1 MTSAHILDLNR
12 SFTTLTVPTTTKWLE
27 YHLKKSDDDEFTPLE
42 ITLIARHWEDT
53 LASRVLTRNIFA
65 VCSSLFVEKDLK
77 YMYMFVR
84 ARDMS
89 EESLKFLYR
98 EIIENG
104 RIALDVA
111 IMDWGSR
118 QDDFVS
124 RRRQMCREASDQYH
138 YFQERARFV
147 RVQNK

>member
-12 SFTTLTVPTTTKWLE
+12 SFTTLTVPTTTKLLE

-42 ITLIARHWEDT
+42 ITLTRHWEDT

-77 YMYMFVR
+77 DMYMFVR

-104 RIALDVA
+104 RTVTIATLC
-111 IMDWGSR
+111 
-118 QDDFVS
+118 FLT
-124 RRRQMCREASDQYH
+124 
-138 YFQERARFV
+138 
-147 RVQNK
+147 NKFRIFYKHTIFSYP